1 MSEKR
6 INFSTTKI
14 RTISDCPASYE
25 KGKTLTPRTSLSR
38 WERLNDAIVEWL
50 INEAPEEVAIK
61 EAEKNFAYFDKLQQ
75 RILKDLFSK
84 FRDIYEKNNSEI
96 NVDYPNS
103 SISRIINDE
112 EVFISAYTQ
121 YEIADK
127 NSIEYIKL
135 KVGKTGVSDLDK
147 AIVQKTKLENEIFY
161 VADLQKGDLSEIETV
176 DDPEEIITKSFDLV
190 DSYLSGSREPTPGN
204 HCSMCSRTAVC
215 GQYPAIN
222 GEQTKQNYRGILISK
237 TNLQNKDN
245 CERQLAWKTLF
256 HIPKEEREFDSYAGM
271 VGTKFH
277 EYSQSMLVNN
287 KNPHKEGELER
298 LKELLQKE
306 DQDISEQVLKKYQQL
321 LSEIEGLENLDIT
334 LSEHA
339 LGFTCITDGT
349 VLNVS
354 QKLYKGKVATT
365 FMGKADLLGRLDG
378 VPLIVELKTG
388 AQLPE
393 HSIEAKLYA
402 LGALIQ
408 TKEDEVVVLHIYAND
423 KEKKTVERRFNIK
436 QFDSLVEEFQ
446 VIAEKIGKWDPSDS
460 LQPTYTVG
468 DWCKFCDFQ
477 NTCME
482 FR

>member
-161 VADLQKGDLSEIETV
+161 VADLQKGELSEIETV

-190 DSYLSGSREPTPGN
+190 DSYL
-204 HCSMCSRTAVC
+204 
-215 GQYPAIN
+215 
-222 GEQTKQNYRGILISK
+222 
-237 TNLQNKDN
+237 
-245 CERQLAWKTLF
+245 
-256 HIPKEEREFDSYAGM
+256 
-271 VGTKFH
+271 
-277 EYSQSMLVNN
+277 
-287 KNPHKEGELER
+287 
-298 LKELLQKE
+298 
-306 DQDISEQVLKKYQQL
+306 
-321 LSEIEGLENLDIT
+321 
-334 LSEHA
+334 
-339 LGFTCITDGT
+339 
-349 VLNVS
+349 
-354 QKLYKGKVATT
+354 
-365 FMGKADLLGRLDG
+365 
-378 VPLIVELKTG
+378 
-388 AQLPE
+388 
-393 HSIEAKLYA
+393 
-402 LGALIQ
+402 
-408 TKEDEVVVLHIYAND
+408 
-423 KEKKTVERRFNIK
+423 
-436 QFDSLVEEFQ
+436 
-446 VIAEKIGKWDPSDS
+446 
-460 LQPTYTVG
+460 
-468 DWCKFCDFQ
+468 
-477 NTCME
+477 
-482 FR
+482 